1 MEDAAFVALEES
13 TGCSRMTHWVYT
25 FGGGKAEGTARDRDR
40 LGGKG
45 ASLAE
50 MARLG
55 LPVPPGFTISTEAC
69 RHYYA
74 NDRQLPDGLK
84 REVEQGLEALERL
97 TGKSFGGKAKPLL
110 VSVRSGSRES
120 MPGMLDT
127 VLNLGLNDDSA
138 KALAEATGSRV
149 FAYGT
154 YKRFIQVYAGL
165 VMGVDP
171 SVFEDIVD
179 DVAKKP
185 LDDLT
190 ASEWRDLI
198 DAYKQ
203 AILDEMD
210 EEFPQDPFDQLW
222 GAVRAVM
229 KSWMN
234 PRAVTFRSLHN
245 IPAGWG
251 TAVTIQAMVF
261 GNMGE
266 GSATGV
272 AFTRNPATGEDAL
285 YGEYL
290 PNAQGEDVVAGLRTP
305 HPLTKAQNGDGELTP
320 MEDASPVTFQELKEI
335 AKRLENHFR
344 EMQDIEFTVE
354 TGRLWLL
361 QTRDGKRTARAAI
374 GIAVAMAEKGLI
386 SKTEALR
393 RIDPSS
399 LEQLLHPA
407 ISPDVERTV
416 IGRGLPASPG
426 AATGEIVFTSEE
438 AVEAH
443 SKGRKT
449 ILVRPETSP
458 EDIHGMHA
466 AEGILTNHGGTTSH
480 AAVVARGMGK
490 PCISGAGSIRISTV
504 KGTML
509 TGGRTL
515 KAGDVITIDG
525 TRGEVLL
532 GALPTVQ
539 PELSGDFATLIGWAD
554 DIRRMKVRANAE
566 TPEEART
573 ARGFGA
579 EGIGLCR
586 TERMFNDEEGI
597 RAVRRFILANDVGER
612 EQALAVMQEM
622 QKADFL
628 HLFEIM
634 GGLPVTIRLFDPP
647 LHEFLPRLGP
657 ELEHTAHSMGID
669 EERIRQRIEDL
680 HEINPMLGNRGV
692 RLAICYPEM
701 IDMQARAIFQ
711 AVMEAGEKTGEKV
724 VPEIMV
730 PLVAYEREL
739 KFTKDR
745 IDVVAE
751 AVMSEWD
758 TEIEYLV
765 GTMIELPRAAIRAD
779 KIAESSEFFSFG
791 TNDLT
796 QSTFGISRDDS
807 GLYLN
812 EYLRKGVI
820 DRDPFITIDVEGVGE
835 FMQMAAERGQ
845 KTRPDITLGI
855 CGEHGGEPASIH
867 FCETVG
873 LHYVSCS
880 PYRVPVA
887 RLAAA
892 QATLANGADERA

>member
-1 MEDAAFVALEES
+1 
-13 TGCSRMTHWVYT
+13 MTQWVFS
-25 FGGGKAEGTARDRDR
+25 FGGGKADGTARDRDR

-45 ASLAE
+45 ANLAE

-55 LPVPPGFTISTEAC
+55 LSVPPGFTIATDAC
-69 RHYYA
+69 RHFYSSG
-74 NDRQLPDGLK
+74 RMLPDTLT
-84 REVEQGLEALERL
+84 REVQQALETLERL
-97 TGKSFGGKAKPLL
+97 TGKTFGGEKDPLL

-127 VLNLGLNDDSA
+127 VLNLGLNDTSVE
-138 KALAEATGSRV
+138 ALAKSSGNAT
-149 FAYGT
+149 FAYDS
-154 YKRFIQVYAGL
+154 YRRFIQMYAGV
-165 VMGVDP
+165 VMGLDH
-171 SVFEDIVD
+171 SVFEDIIERV
-179 DVAKKP
+179 KKANGAIR
-185 LDDLT
+185 DGDLT
-190 ASEWRDLI
+190 ADHWRIVIED
-198 DAYKQ
+198 YKV
-203 AILDEMD
+203 AIAGELD
-210 EEFPQDPFDQLW
+210 EEFPQEPLRQLW
-222 GAVRAVM
+222 GAIRAVLR
-229 KSWMN
+229 SWMN
-234 PRAVTFRSLHN
+234 PRAITYRMLHH
-245 IPAGWG
+245 IPEEWG
-251 TAVTIQAMVF
+251 TAVTVQSMVF

-272 AFTRNPATGEDAL
+272 AFTRDPSTGEDNL

-305 HPLTKAQNGDGELTP
+305 HPLTKAQGAGNDLVP
-320 MEDASPVTFQELKEI
+320 MEDAMPVTFHELKEV

-344 EMQDIEFTVE
+344 EMQDIEFTVQA
-354 TGRLWLL
+354 GKLWLL
-361 QTRDGKRTARAAI
+361 QTRDGKRAARSAI
-374 GIAVAMAEKGLI
+374 RIAVAMAEKGLI
-386 SKTEALR
+386 SKAEALR

-407 ISPDVERTV
+407 ISPDVERVV
-416 IGRGLPASPG
+416 IGRGLAASPG

-438 AVEAH
+438 AEHLRSA
-443 SKGRKT
+443 GRKS

-466 AEGILTNHGGTTSH
+466 AEGILTTHGGTTSH

-490 PCISGAGSIRISTV
+490 PCISGAGAIRINAEKRTI
-504 KGTML
+504 L

-515 KAGDVITIDG
+515 NAGDIITIDG
-525 TRGEVLL
+525 TSGEVLL
-532 GALPTVQ
+532 GALPMVQ
-539 PELSGDFATLIGWAD
+539 PELSGDFGTLMEWAD
-554 DIRRMKVRANAE
+554 EMRRMKVRANAE
-566 TPEEART
+566 TPEDALT

-586 TERMFNDEEGI
+586 TERMFNDDERI
-597 RAVRRFILANDVGER
+597 RAMRMFILADTDAARDEALTAM
-612 EQALAVMQEM
+612 QAM

-628 HLFEIM
+628 ELFAIM
-634 GGLPVTIRLFDPP
+634 RGLPVTIRLFDPP
-647 LHEFLPRLGP
+647 LHEFLPRPGR
-657 ELEHTAHSMGID
+657 ETEHTAELMGID
-669 EERIRQRIEDL
+669 PERIRQKAEDL

-692 RLAICYPEM
+692 RLAICYPEF
-701 IDMQARAIFQ
+701 IEMQARAIFH
-711 AVMEAGEKTGEKV
+711 AVIEAGEKTGKKV

-739 KFTKDR
+739 KYIKDR
-745 IDVVAE
+745 IDVVAQV
-751 AVMSEWD
+751 VMAEWD
-758 TEIEYLV
+758 THIEYLV

-796 QSTFGISRDDS
+796 QSTFGISRDDA

-820 DRDPFITIDVEGVGE
+820 DRDPFITIDVDGVGE
-835 FMQMAAERGQ
+835 FIHMAAERGQ

-855 CGEHGGEPASIH
+855 CGEHGGDPASIA

-892 QATLANGADERA
+892 QATLAKRSES

>member
-1 MEDAAFVALEES
+1 
-13 TGCSRMTHWVYT
+13 MTNWICA
-25 FGGGKAEGTARDRDR
+25 FGGGKADGSARDRDR

-55 LPVPPGFTISTEAC
+55 LPVPPGFTIATDAC

-74 NDRQLPDGLK
+74 HTHTLPDEL
-84 REVEQGLEALERL
+84 RRDADRALEVLERL
-97 TGKSFGGKAKPLL
+97 TGKAFGGQRNPLL

-127 VLNLGLNDDSA
+127 VLNLGLNDETVE
-138 KALAEATGSRV
+138 ALAEASGNSA
-149 FAYGT
+149 FAYDS
-154 YKRFIQVYAGL
+154 YRRFIQMYANV
-165 VMGVDP
+165 VMGLDV
-171 SVFEDIVD
+171 SVFEDVLD
-179 DVAKKP
+179 AAKEKRGVSRDGD
-185 LDDLT
+185 LDAADWKRVIG
-190 ASEWRDLI
+190 E
-198 DAYKQ
+198 YKS
-203 AILDEMD
+203 AIARELD
-210 EEFPQDPFDQLW
+210 EEFPQDPRDQLW
-222 GAVRAVM
+222 AAIGAVMR
-229 KSWMN
+229 SWMN
-234 PRAVTFRSLHN
+234 PRAVTYRTLHN
-245 IPAGWG
+245 IPEGWG
-251 TAVTIQAMVF
+251 TAVTVQSMVF
-261 GNMGE
+261 GNLGE

-272 AFTRNPATGEDAL
+272 AFTRDPSTGENHL

-305 HPLTKAQNGDGELTP
+305 HPLTKAQAAGTGLVAMD
-320 MEDASPVTFQELKEI
+320 DAMPVTFQELKEV
-335 AKRLENHFR
+335 ALRLENHFR

-354 TGRLWLL
+354 AGKLWLL
-361 QTRDGKRTARAAI
+361 QTRDGKRGARA
-374 GIAVAMAEKGLI
+374 GVCIAVAMANNGLI

-393 RIDPSS
+393 RIDPAS
-399 LEQLLHPA
+399 LEQFLHPA

-416 IGRGLPASPG
+416 IGRGLAASPG
-426 AATGEIVFTSEE
+426 AATGEIVFTSED
-438 AVEAH
+438 AVEAA
-443 SKGRKT
+443 SQGRKT

-466 AEGILTNHGGTTSH
+466 AQGILTTHGGTTSH

-490 PCISGAGSIRISTV
+490 PCISGAGAIRINTERGV
-504 KGTML
+504 ML

-515 KAGDVITIDG
+515 KAGDIITIDG
-525 TRGEVLL
+525 TEGQVLL

-539 PELSGDFATLIGWAD
+539 PELSGDFATLMKWAD
-554 DIRRMKVRANAE
+554 EIRRMTVRANAE
-566 TPEEART
+566 TPEDAKT

-586 TERMFNDEEGI
+586 TERMFNDEDRI
-597 RAVRRFILANDVGER
+597 RAVQSFILADDEGAR
-612 EQALAVMQEM
+612 EEALAAMQTAQE
-622 QKADFL
+622 ADFL
-628 HLFEIM
+628 ELFEIM
-634 GGLPVTIRLFDPP
+634 RGLPVTIRLFDPP
-647 LHEFLPRLGP
+647 LHEFLPRPGR
-657 ELEHTAHSMGID
+657 ELDHVAEALGID
-669 EERIRQRIEDL
+669 AERIRQKVEDL

-701 IDMQARAIFQ
+701 IEMQARAIFK

-739 KFTKDR
+739 KFVKDR
-745 IDVVAE
+745 IDVVAD
-751 AVMSEWD
+751 AVMKEWGGK
-758 TEIEYLV
+758 IEYLV

-796 QSTFGISRDDS
+796 QSTFGISRDDA

-835 FMQMAAERGQ
+835 FIQMAAERGQ
-845 KTRPDITLGI
+845 RTRPDITLGI

-892 QATLANGADERA
+892 QATLANGTGERP